1 MADWKRLVNQVLPC
15 LQGDTDPVPSA
26 KSLPPP
32 LAARGLAP
40 NFKIGKLFRTD
51 SLFKIFPIMYFT
63 PTRKGEKEKKNP
75 LENCASL
82 ERSISLSLSVRWSSN
97 PCIISTISRR
107 KKKKILTYKHV
118 ILRRVR
124 RDSEASKSE
133 IRENRHHRG
142 ITR

>member
-40 NFKIGKLFRTD
+40 NFKLENCFEPIPSLKSSLLCILLLRERGK
-51 SLFKIFPIMYFT
+51 K
-63 PTRKGEKEKKNP
+63 KKKNP